1 MERIELTVRGEDAG
15 RVPGAIRGVPRNR
28 RADYSGEGFAVIIT
42 EQYFFRTN
50 SNLQTTTI
58 FELVDDT
65 TCKVT
70 IVSGGGG
77 TGLLQHDWN
86 AESGESNR
94 LVGKIESFCREHGLD
109 VEHD

>member
-1 MERIELTVRGEDAG
+1 MEEIKFTIHGEDASK
-15 RVPGAIRGVPRNR
+15 VPGAIRGVPRNKR
-28 RADYSGEGFAVIIT
+28 IDYSGDGFAVIIT

-65 TCKVT
+65 TCKVS

-77 TGLLQHDWN
+77 AGFLQDDWGT
-86 AESGESNR
+86 ESGESNK
-94 LVGKIESFCREHGLD
+94 LVEKIETFCQERGLKIHYD
-109 VEHD
+109 

>member
-1 MERIELTVRGEDAG
+1 MEQTEFTVHGEGAG
-15 RVPGAIRGVPRNR
+15 KVPGAIRGVPRNKR
-28 RADYSGEGFAVIIT
+28 IDYSGEGFAVIVT

-70 IVSGGGG
+70 IISGGGG
-77 TGLLQHDWN
+77 SGLLQHDWGT
-86 AESGESNR
+86 ESGESNK
-94 LVGKIESFCREHGLD
+94 LVGKIESFCQEHGLD
-109 VEHD
+109 IEHD